1 MSTWNDWRELKYQ
14 IADKL
19 FCAELDD
26 AYRMGTQAG
35 AEYATRTISFRM
47 NLKNKDMTKTQ
58 QIGYDK
64 ALAALQDAKETI
76 QESTGAQVR

>member
-19 FCAELDD
+19 FCREMDD
-26 AYRMGTQAG
+26 AFKMGVEHG
-35 AEYATRTISFRM
+35 AEFATRNISFQM
-47 NLKNKDMTKTQ
+47 NLKNKDLTKAQ

-64 ALAALQDAKETI
+64 ALTALQGAKEVI
-76 QESTGAQVR
+76 QEATGAQVR